1 MSLASQMVNP
11 RELTHLVIA
20 GYVLKDANVSS
31 AELHFS
37 LSICVSLTF
46 PSSVSLP
53 VSYCQAGALMFNMLF
68 PPSPTTQNL

>member
-1 MSLASQMVNP
+1 MSLASQMLHP

-37 LSICVSLTF
+37 LSICVSFTF
-46 PSSVSLP
+46 PSSVSQP
-53 VSYCQAGALMFNMLF
+53 VSYCQADALMFNMLF
-68 PPSPTTQNL
+68 LPSPTTQNL